1 MFSTGVSSAVWQFSV
16 ACCVV
21 LLSSCASMGPAF
33 EDPTVNITSFRILP
47 SDSLNPRFEIG
58 LHIVNPNN
66 VALELQGLAYKASIE
81 GHQILAGASNDL
93 PVVAAYGEA
102 DVVVTAQTDV
112 FGGIRLL
119 TDLFKKQRQQPTY
132 QLTIK
137 LDVGRFVPAINVEQ
151 NGQIALPG
159 QH

>member
-1 MFSTGVSSAVWQFSV
+1 
-16 ACCVV
+16 
-21 LLSSCASMGPAF
+21 MGPDF

-102 DVVVTAQTDV
+102 DVVVTAQADV
-112 FGGIRLL
+112 FSGIRLL
-119 TDLFKKQRQQPTY
+119 NDLFKKQRQQLTY

-137 LDVGRFVPAINVEQ
+137 LDVGRVVPASNV
-151 NGQIALPG
+151 
-159 QH
+159 